1 MSPGSFAIKMKFNL
15 NVRVLMEVAEG
26 SELYYTLHLQNLL
39 TIPQLRSE
47 VYSEPCRTSGMEP
60 FAEINNR
67 F

>member
-39 TIPQLRSE
+39 TIL
-47 VYSEPCRTSGMEP
+47 
-60 FAEINNR
+60 
-67 F
+67 